1 MKLFQSLLV
10 APATLGLLTPL
21 AATASEVNLN
31 QVTTYSNGAS
41 EININSFKP
50 LSNKNP
56 LLLSGGEGLTSGS
69 TSDYSADSFSATTSL
84 DGKAVFQIGSV
95 DGNNDVSSS
104 NTEKVTTAWVYQMNL
119 NTSFTGDDNLYV
131 RLKSADGWDNFKDKP
146 YNYLNEA
153 GGISGLEVDKIW
165 YTLPLGDKI
174 TATVGPKIENYYML
188 AATPSV
194 YKPLLKAFRFGGH
207 GAAFG
212 ASTSTGAGLKYE
224 ADNGIASSITVNSKG
239 ASGTSGFLTKEDYN
253 KVNAMLAYTKD
264 NYHVSATYTKQS
276 GGWNAWGYFA
286 TSDMQITEGG
296 GTDADGIAL
305 RAWWRPD
312 ETGTVMPSVS
322 IGYDSM
328 SFTDLTHTNHIATGN
343 GYSVALNWEDMVQAD
358 DRIGI
363 AFGQPMKATSMA
375 TGSAVVGEASLSEV
389 DPFLWEAYYAFKPN
403 DSIEVSTGLFGG
415 TDVYEDSNDDIFGTV
430 LQTTFKF

>member
-153 GGISGLEVDKIW
+153 GGISGLKVDKIW

-239 ASGTSGFLTKEDYN
+239 AEGTSGFLTKEDYN

-328 SFTDLTHTNHIATGN
+328 SFTDLTHTNHIAAGN

-363 AFGQPMKATSMA
+363 AFGQPMKATAMA